1 MSNKFPRK
9 NSKFINIL
17 KQLSHAKWE
26 GKRIYFT
33 RKVKILIEQFFKDN
47 LKCWTIDRHQAI
59 DYGQG
64 M

>member
-1 MSNKFPRK
+1 MWQMSNKFPRK

-17 KQLSHAKWE
+17 KHLSHAKWE

-47 LKCWTIDRHQAI
+47 LKC
-59 DYGQG
+59 
-64 M
+64 